1 MKQRTEAEARGRG
14 VAAVRHQAD
23 REPKD
28 GPPKDRVLDAK
39 VSLLHQKQSK
49 KSMSHVHP
57 VAHIPGKICEH
68 YQFCTCG
75 IIRIYCTSASQDQTS
90 RNLLLVAS
98 AWHLKYFLTCPES
111 CHLPLTSR
119 SWAKTEHFFLAAMER
134 GKWLLALSASL
145 PLDRT
150 INFKVGA
157 LFFFWSSNI
166 SFKKGKACTQQEI
179 LTLTSSLR
187 GKENEEH
194 SCVFISLFLQLQAL
208 ME

>member
-1 MKQRTEAEARGRG
+1 MNRELQHKWRTEAEARGRG
-14 VAAVRHQAD
+14 MAVVRHQAD
-23 REPKD
+23 REPRD

-57 VAHIPGKICEH
+57 VTHIPGKICEH
-68 YQFCTCG
+68 YQLRSWG
-75 IIRIYCTSASQDQTS
+75 IIRIYCISASQDQTS

-98 AWHLKYFLTCPES
+98 AWHLKYFLTCLEA

-119 SWAKTEHFFLAAMER
+119 FWAKTEHFFLADMKR

-145 PLDRT
+145 PLDRK

-157 LFFFWSSNI
+157 LFFF
-166 SFKKGKACTQQEI
+166 FG
-179 LTLTSSLR
+179 
-187 GKENEEH
+187 
-194 SCVFISLFLQLQAL
+194 LQI
-208 ME
+208 